1 MSERK
6 KDILFVCCI
15 LMIWSF
21 SILSFIKGNTP
32 DNDIYFLASTGRY
45 IMEHGFA
52 YYNPFC
58 IDDGMKIIVQNWF
71 VCVADY
77 VIYDNFGNFG
87 LLVLA
92 SLYMMLNSIAVLIFI
107 SCFTKS
113 RQVKLFMLFLT
124 TLSFQMFYN
133 IRGSIVTAG
142 ILLLYVTCLL
152 WYRREHKYRYLLPLP
167 VFSVFLS
174 NWQSSLWFMFLVFML
189 PFLVPDNTKD
199 YLGGL
204 KSFLAYYKRRWRY
217 NLSLCLVA
225 VIMFVAGL
233 CNPYGMD
240 AIRYP
245 FLSAGS
251 LSSFVN
257 EIQMP
262 VTLARDSIPLIVAFA
277 GLCVYVMRRKSFAD
291 PQLVILCMGAMLLS
305 CTMKRNVWYVVFA
318 MPPLLEMLSELV
330 KYEKWKKIPAL
341 LLPPGKVAY
350 GFCIFYM
357 MLFVSAMI
365 FFAVHKPY
373 SAAVGETDTIYT
385 PVSAVEYL
393 KREKSSENVKI
404 LSSFN
409 NGGFFEW
416 HGYKVYIDSR
426 PEIYNARINGK
437 KDVYEEY
444 KEIYA
449 GIADYDR
456 IIGEYAFTHVYT
468 DFGSPL
474 YYYLQEND
482 SWHGLYTLSEVK
494 KKGYQFYEM
503 R

>member
-6 KDILFVCCI
+6 KDSLFVCCI

-21 SILSFIKGNTP
+21 SILSYIKGNTP
-32 DNDIYFLASTGRY
+32 DNDLYFLASTGRY
-45 IMEHGFA
+45 LIEHGFT

-58 IDDGMKIIVQNWF
+58 IDEGMKIIVQNWL
-71 VCVADY
+71 VCVTDY

-87 LLVLA
+87 LLILA
-92 SLYMMLNSIAVLIFI
+92 SLYMIFNSITVLVFTK
-107 SCFTKS
+107 CFTMA
-113 RQVKLFMLFLT
+113 RQVKLFALLLA
-124 TLSFQMFYN
+124 TLSFQGFYN
-133 IRGSIVTAG
+133 IRGSIVTASV
-142 ILLLYVTCLL
+142 LLLYVTCLIR
-152 WYRREHKYRYLLPLP
+152 YKREHIYKYLLPLP

-174 NWQSSLWFMFLVFML
+174 NWQSSLWFMLLVFML
-189 PFLVPDNTKD
+189 PFLVPDKVED
-199 YLGGL
+199 YFGGV
-204 KSFLAYYKRRWRY
+204 KSFLAYYKRNRRY
-217 NLSLCLVA
+217 ILSICFMT
-225 VIMFVAGL
+225 VIMFFAGL
-233 CNPYGMD
+233 CNPYGVD
-240 AIRYP
+240 AIQYP

-257 EIQMP
+257 EIQRP
-262 VTLARDSIPLIVAFA
+262 VLLAETTFPLVVAFI
-277 GLCVYVMRRKSFAD
+277 GLCIYIMRKKFLAD
-291 PQLVILCMGAMLLS
+291 PQLIALCLGAMLLS
-305 CTMKRNVWYVVFA
+305 CTMNRNIWYVIFA

-330 KYEKWKKIPAL
+330 KYEKWKKVSVL

-373 SAAVGETDTIYT
+373 SAVVGETDTIYT